1 MKKLFNGFLGL
12 LFLAVTGI
20 ALADDDHRGFEDH
33 HDHDDHAKAS
43 IVVGPPRHYHYW
55 NHRRYYYD
63 HHHRYYD
70 NDYHEAPRNG
80 VSLNIG
86 VHN

>member
-1 MKKLFNGFLGL
+1 MKKLFSGFLGL
-12 LFLAVTGI
+12 LFLAATGF
-20 ALADDDHRGFEDH
+20 AVADDDHRGDDH
-33 HDHDDHAKAS
+33 QGHDDHARAV
-43 IVVGPPRHYHYW
+43 IVVPQRHYHYW